1 MKSLCAVIL
10 GSMMVCAVGKAGEI
24 SSAELVEAFITYVG
38 KAGNVKLDDGM
49 KDKMRQ
55 ELQMAK
61 DDPLLV
67 PYVFTGKKCDRKVI
81 MESISAGIV
90 KWSSSELDLSSTGK
104 FASDPTKLAA
114 LSDAELVMALR
125 LVDQIASKLP

>member
-1 MKSLCAVIL
+1 L
-10 GSMMVCAVGKAGEI
+10 GSMMVCAAGKAGEI
-24 SSAELVEAFITYVG
+24 SSAEPIEAFITYVG
-38 KAGNVKLDDGM
+38 KAENVKLDDGM

-67 PYVFTGKKCDRKVI
+67 PYTFKGKTCDRKVI

-90 KWSSSELDLSSTGK
+90 KWSSSEVSLGLTGK
-104 FASDPTKLAA
+104 FASDTTKLAA
-114 LSDAELVMALR
+114 LSDAELVMAFR
-125 LVDQIASKLP
+125 LVDQVASKLP